1 MRRFMLSAAVVAAT
15 VLGLLAP
22 AITVQAAT
30 TPITLSPAPNFA
42 ISAAPGSPTPPLF
55 CVVTGAIAEVTVSGI
70 KGNPHNKHDTYQLD
84 IIGTQGASV
93 QQVAGPVPVTS
104 ANALLVPLDITAAAQ
119 FSNDG
124 VPVTFTDR
132 LFNSA
137 GTLVASISA
146 TEPGVC

>member
-1 MRRFMLSAAVVAAT
+1 
-15 VLGLLAP
+15 
-22 AITVQAAT
+22 
-30 TPITLSPAPNFA
+30 
-42 ISAAPGSPTPPLF
+42 
-55 CVVTGAIAEVTVSGI
+55 
-70 KGNPHNKHDTYQLD
+70 
-84 IIGTQGASV
+84 
-93 QQVAGPVPVTS
+93 VPVTS
-104 ANALLVPLDITAAAQ
+104 ANALLVPLDINAAAQ

>member
-1 MRRFMLSAAVVAAT
+1 MRRYLIAAAALAAVT
-15 VLGLLAP
+15 LGLLAP
-22 AITVQAAT
+22 AITAQAAT
-30 TPITLSPAPNFA
+30 TPVTISPAPNFA
-42 ISAAPGSPTPPLF
+42 ISAAPGSPALPLF

-70 KGNPHNKHDTYQLD
+70 KGTPHDTYQLD

-93 QQVAGPVPVTS
+93 RQIAGPVPVTK
-104 ANALLVPLDITAAAQ
+104 ANNGLPVPLTINAAAQ

-132 LFNSA
+132 LFSPAN
-137 GTLVASISA
+137 TLVASISA